1 MSFITMLVSW
11 MIWKERNA
19 RVFDNKCAPPTILF
33 EIFKNEARLW
43 ITIGAKHL
51 GVVILGE

>member
-1 MSFITMLVSW
+1 

-43 ITIGAKHL
+43 ITVGAKHL